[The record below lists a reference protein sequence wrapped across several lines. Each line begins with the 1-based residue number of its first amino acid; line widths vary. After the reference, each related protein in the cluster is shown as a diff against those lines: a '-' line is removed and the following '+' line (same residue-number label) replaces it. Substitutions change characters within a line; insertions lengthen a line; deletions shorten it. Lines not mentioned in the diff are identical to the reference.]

1 MPTTLEIIRG
11 ISQAAA
17 NAYDGAHDE
26 KYSYDGQSRKTGLK
40 REEGDPILDKRV
52 IDGFKVKFH
61 GPLLR
66 VSYHSEVRLKEVHEN
81 GFESEIEQMI
91 QDVANFLKKEYK
103 AVTGNSLQLTAEGDP
118 KILIQRVSN
127 VRSDCNAYR
136 DYRIGKLK
144 DVEDSPG
151 TSEERLDKAIS
162 KFLSLGRDK
171 APKPRNITRKD

>member
-26 KYSYDGQSRKTGLK
+26 KYSYDGQSRKVGLK
-40 REEGDPILDKRV
+40 REEGDAILAKRV
-52 IDGFKVKFH
+52 IDGFGVKFH

-66 VSYHSEVRLKEVHEN
+66 ISYHYEVRLKEVHEN

-103 AVTGNSLQLTAEGDP
+103 SVTGNSLKLTAEGNP
-118 KILIQRVSN
+118 EILIQRISN
-127 VRSDCNAYR
+127 IRSDCNAYR
-136 DYRIGKLK
+136 DYRIGDLEG
-144 DVEDSPG
+144 VENSPG
-151 TSEERLDKAIS
+151 TSEDRLDKAIS
-162 KFLSLGRDK
+162 DFLSLGHDK